1 MVDLCL
7 KKVWRPVF
15 GWGPRRALP
24 SPLVGPDSPLQAADR
39 FAAAIALLPTGW
51 EAAAAEARV
60 ARGSAAFVPLPAGDV
75 QRAVA
80 GALEQVARGLGW
92 VPDGGLPL
100 LLSSTSCWRG
110 R

>member
-1 MVDLCL
+1 MLDLYL
-7 KKVWRPVF
+7 KKVWRPVA

-39 FAAAIALLPTGW
+39 FAAAVALLPTGW
-51 EAAAAEARV
+51 EAAAREARV
-60 ARGSAAFVPLPAGDV
+60 AHGSAAFVPLPAGDV

-80 GALEQVARGLGW
+80 GALEQVAQKLGW
-92 VPDGGLPL
+92 VQDGDRPFSW
-100 LLSSTSCWRG
+100 SSTPCRRG